1 MQVTGK
7 VVVVTGGGNGIG
19 KAMCEAFHRA
29 GAAKVV
35 VADIDPDGAR
45 AVATPIGGAAFKCDV
60 GKEKDILHVI
70 EESEHQ
76 FGPIALFCSNA
87 GIGGG
92 FDPLSVNAGGSSD
105 EPWQRSWAV
114 HVMAHVYAARHL
126 IPRMKARGGGY
137 FLNTISAAGLLS
149 QVGSPAYSTTKHAAV
164 GFAENLAI
172 SHKADNIKVSIL
184 CPQGVDTNMLRSIP
198 KGPQSGDGDL
208 SPEQVAQDVLKGL
221 EEETFVILPHPQ
233 VLGYMRKKTENY
245 DRWICGHGED
255 PGEDAGELRE
265 VRTQPRWSEA
275 KSGAAERMRL
285 IRRRSRLSWR
295 RILMR
300 AEKRLSAAF
309 PVCDSLAVVHQAV
322 VEAEP
327 ECRAGR

>member
-70 EESEHQ
+70 EETEHQ

-221 EEETFVILPHPQ
+221 EAGNLRDPAAPAGARLHAQE
-233 VLGYMRKKTENY
+233 
-245 DRWICGHGED
+245 DRELRPLDIGHGED
-255 PGEDAGELRE
+255 PGEDARGLRE
-265 VRTQPRWSEA
+265 VTHANP
-275 KSGAAERMRL
+275 
-285 IRRRSRLSWR
+285 
-295 RILMR
+295 
-300 AEKRLSAAF
+300 
-309 PVCDSLAVVHQAV
+309 
-322 VEAEP
+322 
-327 ECRAGR
+327 

>member
-1 MQVTGK
+1 MQVSGK
-7 VVVVTGGGNGIG
+7 VVVVTGGAHGIG
-19 KAMCEAFHRA
+19 RALCEAFHRA

-35 VADIDPDGAR
+35 VADKEAAGAR
-45 AVATPIGGAAFKCDV
+45 AVAGLIDGAAFKCDV
-60 GKEKDILHVI
+60 AQEKDVLHVI
-70 EESEHQ
+70 EATERM

-92 FDPLSVNAGGSSD
+92 FDPCSENAGGDSD
-105 EPWQRSWAV
+105 EPFARSFAI

-126 IPRMKARGGGY
+126 VPRFKARGGGY

-172 SHKADNIKVSIL
+172 SHKAHGIKVSIL

-208 SPEQVAQDVLKGL
+208 SPEQVAQDALTGI
-221 EEETFVILPHPQ
+221 EQETFLILPHPQ

-245 DRWICGHGED
+245 DRWISGM
-255 PGEDAGELRE
+255 
-265 VRTQPRWSEA
+265 A
-275 KSGAAERMRL
+275 KIQARMR
-285 IRRRSRLSWR
+285 
-295 RILMR
+295 
-300 AEKRLSAAF
+300 EEHGK
-309 PVCDSLAVVHQAV
+309 
-322 VEAEP
+322 
-327 ECRAGR
+327 

>member
-7 VVVVTGGGNGIG
+7 VVVVTGGANGIG
-19 KAMCEAFHRA
+19 KALCEAFHKA

-35 VADIDPDGAR
+35 VADMDVRNIFFLRDVAFEGCAIDR
-45 AVATPIGGAAFKCDV
+45 
-60 GKEKDILHVI
+60 
-70 EESEHQ
+70 
-76 FGPIALFCSNA
+76 
-87 GIGGG
+87 GGG
-92 FDPLSVNAGGSSD
+92 FDPMSVNAGGASD
-105 EPWQRSWAV
+105 EPWQRSWAI

-208 SPEQVAQDVLKGL
+208 TPEQVAKDVLAGL
-221 EEETFVILPHPQ
+221 EQETFLILPHPQ

-245 DRWICGHGED
+245 DRWIGGM
-255 PGEDAGELRE
+255 AKIQAKMRE
-265 VRTQPRWSEA
+265 EFG
-275 KSGAAERMRL
+275 K
-285 IRRRSRLSWR
+285 
-295 RILMR
+295 
-300 AEKRLSAAF
+300 
-309 PVCDSLAVVHQAV
+309 
-322 VEAEP
+322 
-327 ECRAGR
+327 